1 MIDGG
6 RAGEEYVEVSS
17 VAEVAI
23 VTGASRGIGAA
34 TARLLG
40 ARGYRVCVNYR
51 TEPEPARELCGE
63 IAAAGG
69 RAIAVYADVSRP
81 DEVAQMFATV
91 DRELGPVTA
100 LVNNAAMLG
109 PSTRVADLDPAD
121 MERLLEVNVMG
132 VRPLHAAG
140 AAAHVDRARG
150 GSGGAIVNVSSGASY
165 VGEPGT
171 AVHYAA
177 TKGAV
182 TSFTIGLAQ
191 EVMGEGVRVNAVSP
205 GPIRTAMPHPDAL
218 ERGAQIVPAR
228 RAGEPEEVAEAIVWL
243 LSPAASYV
251 ACANIRVAGGKP

>member
-1 MIDGG
+1 M
-6 RAGEEYVEVSS
+6 S
-17 VAEVAI
+17 EVAI

-34 TARLLG
+34 TARLLA

-51 TEPEPARELCGE
+51 TEPESAERLCAE
-63 IAAAGG
+63 IEAAGG
-69 RAIAVYADVSRP
+69 RAVAVAADVS
-81 DEVAQMFATV
+81 DAAQVERLFATV
-91 DRELGPVTA
+91 DDELGPLTA

-132 VRPLHAAG
+132 VVHCTQQALRRMSTTH
-140 AAAHVDRARG
+140 G

-191 EVMGEGVRVNAVSP
+191 EVMGEGVRVNTVSP

>member
-1 MIDGG
+1 M
-6 RAGEEYVEVSS
+6 
-17 VAEVAI
+17 AEVAI

-51 TEPEPARELCGE
+51 TEPERARELCAE
-63 IAAAGG
+63 IEAGGG
-69 RAIAVYADVSRP
+69 RAIAAYADVSRA
-81 DEVAQMFATV
+81 DEVAEMFATV

-132 VRPLHAAG
+132 VVHCTQQALRRMST
-140 AAAHVDRARG
+140 AHG

-191 EVMGEGVRVNAVSP
+191 EVMGEGVRVNTVSP

-218 ERGAQIVPAR
+218 ERGAQVVPAR

>member
-1 MIDGG
+1 M
-6 RAGEEYVEVSS
+6 
-17 VAEVAI
+17 AEVAI

-51 TEPEPARELCGE
+51 TEPEPARELCAE
-63 IAAAGG
+63 IEAGGG
-69 RAIAVYADVSRP
+69 RAIAVYADVSRA

-91 DRELGPVTA
+91 DRELGPLTA
-100 LVNNAAMLG
+100 LVNNAAMIG

-121 MERLLEVNVMG
+121 LERLLEVNVMG
-132 VRPLHAAG
+132 VLHCTQQALRRMSTAHGG
-140 AAAHVDRARG
+140 A
-150 GSGGAIVNVSSGASY
+150 GGAIVNVSSGASY

-205 GPIRTAMPHPDAL
+205 GPIRTAMPHPGAL
-218 ERGAQIVPAR
+218 ERGAQVVPAR

>member
-1 MIDGG
+1 M
-6 RAGEEYVEVSS
+6 
-17 VAEVAI
+17 AEVAI

-51 TEPEPARELCGE
+51 TEPEPARELCAE
-63 IAAAGG
+63 IEAAGG
-69 RAIAVYADVSRP
+69 RAIAVYADVSRAA
-81 DEVAQMFATV
+81 EVAEMFATV
-91 DRELGPVTA
+91 DREFGPLTA

-109 PSTRVADLDPAD
+109 PSTRVADLNPAD
-121 MERLLEVNVMG
+121 LERLLEVNVMG
-132 VRPLHAAG
+132 VLHCTQQALRRMST
-140 AAAHVDRARG
+140 AHG

>member
-1 MIDGG
+1 M
-6 RAGEEYVEVSS
+6 
-17 VAEVAI
+17 AEVAI

-51 TEPEPARELCGE
+51 TEPEPARELCAE
-63 IAAAGG
+63 IEAAGG
-69 RAIAVYADVSRP
+69 RAIAVYAAGGRA
-81 DEVAQMFATV
+81 DEVAEMFATV

-100 LVNNAAMLG
+100 LVNNAAMIG

-132 VRPLHAAG
+132 VVHCTQQALRRMST
-140 AAAHVDRARG
+140 AHG
-150 GSGGAIVNVSSGASY
+150 GNGGAIVNVSSGASY
-165 VGEPGT
+165 VGEPGV

-191 EVMGEGVRVNAVSP
+191 EVMAEGVRVNAVSP
-205 GPIRTAMPHPDAL
+205 GPIRTSMPHPGAL
-218 ERGAQIVPAR
+218 ERGAQVVPAR

>member
-1 MIDGG
+1 M
-6 RAGEEYVEVSS
+6 S
-17 VAEVAI
+17 EVAI

-34 TARLLG
+34 TARLLAG
-40 ARGYRVCVNYR
+40 RGYRVCVNYR
-51 TEPEPARELCGE
+51 TEPEAAERLCGE
-63 IAAAGG
+63 IEVAGG
-69 RAIAVYADVSRP
+69 RAIAVAADVS
-81 DEVAQMFATV
+81 DAAQVERLFATV
-91 DRELGPVTA
+91 DDELGPLTA

-132 VRPLHAAG
+132 VVHCTQQALRRMSTTH
-140 AAAHVDRARG
+140 G

-205 GPIRTAMPHPDAL
+205 GPIRTAMPDPGAL

>member
-1 MIDGG
+1 M
-6 RAGEEYVEVSS
+6 
-17 VAEVAI
+17 AEVAI

-51 TEPEPARELCGE
+51 TEPEPAREVCSQIE
-63 IAAAGG
+63 AAGG
-69 RAIAVYADVSRP
+69 RAIAVYADVSRA
-81 DEVAQMFATV
+81 DEVAAMFATV
-91 DRELGPVTA
+91 DREIGPVTA

-132 VRPLHAAG
+132 VVHCTQQALRRMST
-140 AAAHVDRARG
+140 AHG

-191 EVMGEGVRVNAVSP
+191 EVMGEK
-205 GPIRTAMPHPDAL
+205 
-218 ERGAQIVPAR
+218 
-228 RAGEPEEVAEAIVWL
+228 
-243 LSPAASYV
+243 
-251 ACANIRVAGGKP
+251 ACALTP

>member
-1 MIDGG
+1 M
-6 RAGEEYVEVSS
+6 
-17 VAEVAI
+17 AEVAI

-63 IAAAGG
+63 IEADGG
-69 RAIAVYADVSRP
+69 RAIAVYADVSRA
-81 DEVAQMFATV
+81 DEVAEMFATV

-109 PSTRVADLDPAD
+109 PSTRVVDLNPADL
-121 MERLLEVNVMG
+121 ERLLEVNVMG
-132 VRPLHAAG
+132 VLHCTQQALRRMST
-140 AAAHVDRARG
+140 AHG

-218 ERGAQIVPAR
+218 ERGAQVVPAR